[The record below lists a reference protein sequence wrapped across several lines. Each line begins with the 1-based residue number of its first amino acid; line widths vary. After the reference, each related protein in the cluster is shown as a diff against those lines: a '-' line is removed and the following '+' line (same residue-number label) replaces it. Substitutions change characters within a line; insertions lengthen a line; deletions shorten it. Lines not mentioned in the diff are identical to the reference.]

1 MSLTAHRE
9 NNLYHVLFDTDLV
22 DHAFGLP
29 ILTDPTTADGGVYA
43 DKIIKTEAGLD
54 ILMEPTTQGAVVEHL
69 TAHRTGPSAFR
80 VTGTI
85 ST

>member
-29 ILTDPTTADGGVYA
+29 ILTDPTTADGGVYVN
-43 DKIIKTEAGLD
+43 KIIRTETGLQ
-54 ILMEPTTQGAVVEHL
+54 IFMEPTTQGAVVEYL
-69 TAHRTGPSAFR
+69 TAHRTGPNSFR
-80 VTGTI
+80 VVGAI